1 MATLGIDENR
11 FLIKKASKE
20 NITGKWEEVVN
31 EMVKTC
37 REHLGD
43 HLISVYVGG
52 SVAHGEAVDVK
63 SDIDLY
69 AITDLNDE
77 KIKEHQNSWV
87 NNDMDRL
94 NKLYPFQRGAEI
106 NLFFIDKLPE
116 GKKLQMK
123 VFATWVWGK
132 DFDQELPPIKLDKE
146 TCGRVRL
153 SMKRDI
159 DIAREKLETT
169 SDVKEIKKIGFE
181 IAKRLIRSAGMMCMW
196 RVDFYTMETDK
207 LVDMFISF
215 YPDKEKEMR
224 DLYEFEKN
232 PPSDKKQILD
242 MFDSFGNW
250 LMEEDKRVF
259 NSL

>member
-11 FLIKKASKE
+11 FLIKKASTE
-20 NITGKWEEVVN
+20 NITGKWEQVVN

-77 KIKEHQNSWV
+77 KIKEAQNSWV
-87 NNDMDRL
+87 NGEMDRL

-123 VFATWVWGK
+123 VFSTRVWGK
-132 DFDQELPPIKLDKE
+132 DFDPELPPIRLDKE

-159 DIAREKLETT
+159 DIAREKLETA

-181 IAKRLIRSAGMMCMW
+181 IAKRLIRSAGMMCIW

-207 LVDMFISF
+207 LVDMFVSF
-215 YPDKEKEMR
+215 YPEKEREMR
-224 DLYEFEKN
+224 NLYEFEKN
-232 PPSDKKQILD
+232 PPSNKEEILA
-242 MFDSFGNW
+242 MFDSFGEW
-250 LMEEDKRVF
+250 LMGEDKRVF

>member
-11 FLIKKASKE
+11 FLIKKASIEK
-20 NITGKWEEVVN
+20 ITGKWEEVVN

-37 REHLGD
+37 REHLGNR
-43 HLISVYVGG
+43 LISVYVGG

-77 KIKEHQNSWV
+77 KIKEAQNSWV
-87 NNDMDRL
+87 NSEMDRL

-123 VFATWVWGK
+123 VFATRVWGK
-132 DFDQELPPIKLDKE
+132 DFDLELPPIRLDKE

-153 SMKRDI
+153 SMERDI
-159 DIAREKLETT
+159 DIAREKLETA

-196 RVDFYTMETDK
+196 RADFYTMETDK

-224 DLYEFEKN
+224 NLYEFEKY
-232 PPSDKKQILD
+232 PPSDKGDILA
-242 MFDSFGNW
+242 MFDSFGEW
-250 LMEEDKRVF
+250 LMEEDRKIF
-259 NSL
+259 G

>member
-1 MATLGIDENR
+1 MAVLNIDENR
-11 FLIKKASKE
+11 FLIKKASIEK
-20 NITGKWEEVVN
+20 ITGKWKEVVD
-31 EMVKTC
+31 EMIKTC
-37 REHLGD
+37 IEHLGD

-52 SVAHGEAVDVK
+52 SVAHGEAVEIK

-69 AITDLNDE
+69 ALTDLNDE
-77 KIKEHQNSWV
+77 QMEENRNSWV
-87 NNDMDRL
+87 KAEMDRL

-106 NLFFIDKLPE
+106 NLFSIHKLPE

-132 DFDQELPPIKLDKE
+132 DFDQELPQIRLDKE
-146 TCGRVRL
+146 TCARVRL
-153 SMKRDI
+153 SMKRDV
-159 DIAREKLETT
+159 DIARAKLETA

-181 IAKRLIRSAGMMCMW
+181 IAKRLIRSAGMMCIW

-207 LVDMFISF
+207 LVDMFVSF
-215 YPDKEKEMR
+215 YPEKEKEMR

-232 PPSDKKQILD
+232 PPTSKEKILA
-242 MFDSFGNW
+242 MFDSFGSW

-259 NSL
+259 G

>member
-1 MATLGIDENR
+1 MATLNIDENR

-37 REHLGD
+37 KEHLGD

-77 KIKEHQNSWV
+77 KIKEAQNSWV
-87 NNDMDRL
+87 NPEMDRL

-123 VFATWVWGK
+123 VFATNVWGK
-132 DFDQELPPIKLDKE
+132 DFDTELPPIRLDKE
-146 TCGRVRL
+146 TCARVRL

-159 DIAREKLETT
+159 DIARGKLDTV
-169 SDVKEIKKIGFE
+169 SDVKEINKIGFE

-215 YPDKEKEMR
+215 YPEKAKEMR

-232 PPSDKKQILD
+232 PPSDKEEILA
-242 MFDSFGNW
+242 MFDSFGEW
-250 LMEEDKRVF
+250 LMEEDRRIF
-259 NSL
+259 GQI